1 MIRNKYYIK
10 CYAGCLEMFWNRY
23 QQAWQYSITDEC
35 FYFQR
40 NAAAY
45 DQEALRGDALVY
57 EMPSQIEPVEAPLE
71 EALADG
77 LIPLYLNATRDL
89 CGRLEYM
96 YDAHA

>member
-1 MIRNKYYIK
+1 MIRSKWYYIK

-23 QQAWQYSITDEC
+23 QQAWQYSNTDEC
-35 FYFQR
+35 VYFER
-40 NAAAY
+40 KAAVY
-45 DQEALRGDALVY
+45 DAEGLRGDALVY
-57 EMPSQIEPVEAPLE
+57 EMPMLIEPEAPLE

-96 YDAHA
+96 YDAHP